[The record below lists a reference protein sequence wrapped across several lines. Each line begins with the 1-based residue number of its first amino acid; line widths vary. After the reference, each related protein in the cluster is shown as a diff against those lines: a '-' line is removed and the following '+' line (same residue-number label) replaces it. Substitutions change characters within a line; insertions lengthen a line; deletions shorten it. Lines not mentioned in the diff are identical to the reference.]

1 MTSTHTTHNTCL
13 QGQALAT
20 PSHGKSLVQTHGHVD
35 TWVVSCR
42 YNRLVGQNATSLSRR
57 FTRLHGL
64 QPLLL
69 TELTAMDM
77 ARKASLTT
85 LTTLAH
91 RCTIVTQAFVD
102 QVLCRLLIIKL
113 FVTLSPSMRA
123 AWSEHVSKCVH
134 VHLRP
139 LSSFSCCC
147 GPSVVLCAGVDDD
160 ASGTIAPHTWRN
172 GL

>member
-1 MTSTHTTHNTCL
+1 MWGVVDISVTIASGQFVQLGYFRDCDISIQHPHPVFRVKHL
-13 QGQALAT
+13 QT
-20 PSHGKSLVQTHGHVD
+20 PSHGKSLVHAHLHVD
-35 TWVVSCR
+35 AWVVTCR

-91 RCTIVTQAFVD
+91 RCTTVTQAFVD
-102 QVLCRLLIIKL
+102 QVLCRLLIIKSRASQHPCEL
-113 FVTLSPSMRA
+113 YGLSISQNVCM
-123 AWSEHVSKCVH
+123 C
-134 VHLRP
+134 
-139 LSSFSCCC
+139 
-147 GPSVVLCAGVDDD
+147 
-160 ASGTIAPHTWRN
+160 I
-172 GL
+172 